1 MKGYDQFVKDND
13 IDTSKPTEVE
23 AAQADEAS
31 TQAIEEPVYEQVPV
45 QLPEMSVESQS
56 QTQESEIK
64 AVDFA
69 TGEIFELPPE
79 DEEDDDEYFG
89 EV

>member
-1 MKGYDQFVKDND
+1 MNKYK
-13 IDTSKPTEVE
+13 
-23 AAQADEAS
+23 
-31 TQAIEEPVYEQVPV
+31 VPV

-56 QTQESEIK
+56 QTQESETK

-69 TGEIFELPPE
+69 TGEIFELPTE
-79 DEEDDDEYFG
+79 DEEDGEYYG

>member
-1 MKGYDQFVKDND
+1 M
-13 IDTSKPTEVE
+13 
-23 AAQADEAS
+23 
-31 TQAIEEPVYEQVPV
+31 
-45 QLPEMSVESQS
+45 PEMTVESQS